1 MIKKTVNYVDFDG
14 NQVSEELHFNMMQTE
29 ALEFGMELP
38 DEVIKT
44 VGDPTSVDVNAA
56 SLELVKT
63 LGGKGIY
70 SFIKKLVLM
79 SYGVRKDK
87 AFIKNDQIREEFE
100 HSLAFD
106 TFFMELMSSDEAAAE
121 FVNGVLP
128 ATLADKVQTAT
139 SNNAQITMVP
149 KN

>member
-1 MIKKTVNYVDFDG
+1 MIKKTVNYTDFDG
-14 NQVSEELHFNMMQTE
+14 NQVSEDLYFNMMQTE

-38 DEVIKT
+38 EEVIKS
-44 VGDPTSVDVNAA
+44 VGDGTNVDVNAA

-70 SFIKKLVLM
+70 NFIKKLVLM
-79 SYGVRKDK
+79 SYGVREGK
-87 AFIKNDQIREEFE
+87 AFIKNDKIREEFE

-106 TFFMELMSSDEAAAE
+106 TFFMELMSNDEAAAE

-128 ATLADKVQTAT
+128 ATLADKMQAVA
-139 SNNAQITMVP
+139 SDNAQITMVP

>member
-1 MIKKTVNYVDFDG
+1 MIKKTVTYTDFDG

-38 DEVIKT
+38 EEVVKT
-44 VGDPTSVDVNAA
+44 VGDGTAVDVNAA
-56 SLELVKT
+56 SIELVKQ
-63 LGGKGIY
+63 LGGKGVY
-70 SFIKKLVLM
+70 EFIKKLVLM
-79 SYGVRKDK
+79 SYGVREGK
-87 AFIKNDQIREEFE
+87 AFIKNAKIREEFE

-106 TFFMELMSSDEAAAE
+106 TFFMNLMSDDALAAE

-128 ATLADKVQTAT
+128 ATLADKLP
-139 SNNAQITMVP
+139 NAQITMVP